1 MKECC
6 IGAWGDFTG
15 EKIGI
20 SVVVVAVVFFAL
32 DFSLIK
38 LLRDGE
44 VLPKI
49 YLGGFLGSF
58 FLAFFA
64 YVVGPSFLATLLM
77 LCLTLISL
85 LILNG
90 STLMGLPSDGGFSK
104 KVVSSSSMNFWSM
117 FSLILDWTSLLELL
131 SNIRL
136 AYLYL
141 TSVSTP
147 RWCTGYFSK
156 VKGFAAWGSLL
167 LSLI

>member
-1 MKECC
+1 MNECC

-64 YVVGPSFLATLLM
+64 IVVGPSFLATLLM

-90 STLMGLPSDGGFSK
+90 STLMGLPSDRGFSK
-104 KVVSSSSMNFWSM
+104 KVVSSSSMNF
-117 FSLILDWTSLLELL
+117 
-131 SNIRL
+131 
-136 AYLYL
+136 
-141 TSVSTP
+141 
-147 RWCTGYFSK
+147 
-156 VKGFAAWGSLL
+156 
-167 LSLI
+167 